1 MRAGR
6 TRAYIG
12 LGSNLDHPA
21 RQLELALTALAALPG
36 TTLVAC
42 SRMYRNPPLGPPDQP
57 DYVNAVAAIDTDLAP
72 LALLRGLQGVER
84 AQGRVRDGS
93 RWGPRTIDLDLIAY
107 GAATI
112 DLPGLKVPHPGAAA
126 RIFVLIPLHEIA
138 PDAALPGYP
147 PLAALIAALD
157 ADQLVP
163 LAVDPS
169 PRGE

>member
-21 RQLELALTALAALPG
+21 RQLEIALTALAALPG
-36 TTLVAC
+36 TTLVAR
-42 SRMYRNPPLGPPDQP
+42 SRLYRNPPLGPPDQP

-72 LALLRGLQGVER
+72 LALLDGLQSIES

-112 DLPGLKVPHPGAAA
+112 DLPGLKVPHPGLAA
-126 RIFVLIPLHEIA
+126 RNFVLIPLHEIA
-138 PDAALPGYP
+138 PDVAIPGHP

-157 ADQLVP
+157 GGQLVP
-163 LAVDPS
+163 LSADPS
-169 PRGE
+169 PFAG